1 MTAVPITDQIAEVER
16 ELRQRERLYPKW
28 IAEGRIKQDT
38 ADAKLRALR
47 AAALSLRFLG
57 DNRDWISTVW
67 KQRRTMEDRDRDEVP
82 DVPAAGRTAVD
93 AVQMEFPGT
102 TVVGIR
108 QRQMEGVQ

>member
-82 DVPAAGRTAVD
+82 DVPEAARRAFDV
-93 AVQMEFPGT
+93 VQQEFPGAQ
-102 TVVGIR
+102 VVAVR
-108 QRQMEGVQ
+108 QTEHVR